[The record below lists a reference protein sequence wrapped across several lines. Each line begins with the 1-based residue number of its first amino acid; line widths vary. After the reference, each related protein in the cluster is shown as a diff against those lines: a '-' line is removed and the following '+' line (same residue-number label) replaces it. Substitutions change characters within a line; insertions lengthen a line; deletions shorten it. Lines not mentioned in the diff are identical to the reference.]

1 MPQVLVALAIVFS
14 CLTCFSQAAS
24 AAPSPNGSQSLEADI
39 YKLRFNEVQTGLQ
52 RCQQQLEECRRPR
65 TVVED
70 MYARRYYEQEAELRD
85 VEVAIYRWQMFAAN
99 VILTLVVLV
108 TLAAI
113 LFCAYQ
119 LWRSSRF
126 SKLPPNLVDV
136 ELSVSR
142 LKFQTSL
149 IGVVVLIASYG
160 FLIVFTREI
169 YQLRAVDRGNPPSPA
184 HSSSATGSSSAP
196 R

>member
-1 MPQVLVALAIVFS
+1 MA
-14 CLTCFSQAAS
+14 
-24 AAPSPNGSQSLEADI
+24 
-39 YKLRFNEVQTGLQ
+39 
-52 RCQQQLEECRRPR
+52 
-65 TVVED
+65 VED
-70 MYARRYYEQEAELRD
+70 AYARRYYEQEAELRD
-85 VEVAIYRWQMFAAN
+85 VEIAIYRWQILAAN
-99 VILTLVVLV
+99 VILILVVLL

-113 LFCAYQ
+113 VFCAYQ

-126 SKLPPNLVDV
+126 SKLPPNLIDV
-136 ELSVSR
+136 ELSISR

-169 YQLRAVDRGNPPSPA
+169 YQLRAVDRTVSLPSAPSFSSPA
-184 HSSSATGSSSAP
+184 AKIAP

>member
-1 MPQVLVALAIVFS
+1 MRQILVALAVVT
-14 CLTCFSQAAS
+14 TCCASQAQVVS
-24 AAPSPNGSQSLEADI
+24 AAPLPIAPPSLSAQI
-39 YKLRFNEVQTGLQ
+39 YQLRFDEVRAELQ
-52 RCQQQLEECRRPR
+52 NCQQLVADCRRPR
-65 TVVED
+65 TAVED
-70 MYARRYYEQEAELRD
+70 AYARRYYEQEAELRE
-85 VEVAIYRWQMFAAN
+85 VEIAVYRWQITAAN
-99 VILTLVVLV
+99 VILILVVLL

-113 LFCAYQ
+113 VFCAYQ

-169 YQLRAVDRGNPPSPA
+169 YQLRAVDHAVSRPA
-184 HSSSATGSSSAP
+184 APSSSAP
-196 R
+196 AVGNAPR

>member
-1 MPQVLVALAIVFS
+1 MRQVLIALALVS
-14 CLTCFSQAAS
+14 TCLASIAQGVNAAT
-24 AAPSPNGSQSLEADI
+24 SPGVPASLSEQI
-39 YKLRFNEVQTGLQ
+39 YQLRFDEARAELRN
-52 RCQQQLEECRRPR
+52 CQQQVVDCSRPR
-65 TVVED
+65 MAVED
-70 MYARRYYEQEAELRD
+70 AYARRYYEQEAELRD
-85 VEVAIYRWQMFAAN
+85 VEIAIYRWQILAAN
-99 VILTLVVLV
+99 VILILVVLL

-113 LFCAYQ
+113 VFCAYQ

-126 SKLPPNLVDV
+126 SKLPPNLIDV
-136 ELSVSR
+136 ELSISR

-169 YQLRAVDRGNPPSPA
+169 YQLRAVDRTVSLPSAPSFSSPA
-184 HSSSATGSSSAP
+184 AKIAP